1 MSDNRHGPNNF
12 DVGDQNALRGGPR
25 TPQGKQRSKYNALK
39 TGIFATVVLTAAPF
53 RENRVDFVNFLAD
66 LRAAIG
72 PRDQLENI
80 FVENLAL
87 QFFRLVR
94 VHQADA
100 TIAPLLFRKVREQL
114 EANGEDVIVA
124 ETLNDDSSG
133 SARVPATDLFIR
145 YEASVWRQ
153 IDRIMDRIQKWRK
166 LSSKPNRRMQ

>member
-53 RENRVDFVNFLAD
+53 RENRVDFENLLAD

-72 PRDQLENI
+72 PR
-80 FVENLAL
+80 NLAL